1 MLLEARDIAV
11 SYGGVRALSGV
22 TVAVP
27 EAGIVT
33 VLGAN
38 GAGKTS
44 LLRALLGL
52 VPCGGAISFDGR
64 PVQSWP
70 ASRRVAAGMA
80 LVPEGRQILLSL
92 TVEENLL
99 MGANQRTGD
108 DVQADLAR
116 MYDLFPNL
124 ARRRL
129 APGSVLSGGEQQMLA
144 IGRAL
149 MARPRLLMMDEPS
162 LGLSP
167 LFVRQVFDLI
177 RRLNAEGL
185 SILLVEQNTRLA
197 LRTAHYGYV
206 LRLGHPVADGP
217 TDVLL
222 ASDGVR
228 DAYFGAAARDPSSA
242 ISHHGVLP

>member
-1 MLLEARDIAV
+1 MLLEASNISV
-11 SYGGVRALSGV
+11 SYGGVRALSGL
-22 TVAVP
+22 TIAVP
-27 EAGIVT
+27 EAGIVA

-52 VPCGGAISFDGR
+52 VPSAGRIRFDGQ
-64 PVQSWP
+64 PLQSRP

-99 MGANQRTGD
+99 VGANQRADHGI
-108 DVQADLAR
+108 QADLDR

-124 ARRRL
+124 ARRRAL
-129 APGSVLSGGEQQMLA
+129 PGSVLSGGEQQMLA

-149 MARPRLLMMDEPS
+149 MSRPKLLMMDEPS

-177 RRLNAEGL
+177 HRLNDEGL

-197 LRTAHYGYV
+197 LRTADYAYV
-206 LRLGHPVADGP
+206 LRLGHMVADAK
-217 TDVLL
+217 TDSLL
-222 ASDGVR
+222 DSDELR
-228 DAYFGAAARDPSSA
+228 KAYFGATLSGAPPSNA
-242 ISHHGVLP
+242 NEGVM

>member
-1 MLLEARDIAV
+1 MLLEATDIAV
-11 SYGGVRALSGV
+11 SYSGVRALSGV
-22 TVAVP
+22 TLAVP
-27 EAGIVT
+27 EAGIVA

-52 VPCGGAISFDGR
+52 VPSGGKIRFDGQS
-64 PVQSWP
+64 VQSWP
-70 ASRRVAAGMA
+70 ASRRVGVGMA

-99 MGANQRTGD
+99 VGANQRTDNGI
-108 DVQADLAR
+108 QSDLDR

-124 ARRRL
+124 ARRRAL
-129 APGSVLSGGEQQMLA
+129 QGSVLSGGEQQMLA

-149 MARPRLLMMDEPS
+149 MSRPKLLMMDEPS

-177 RRLNAEGL
+177 RRLNEDGL

-197 LRTAHYGYV
+197 LRTADYAYV
-206 LRLGHPVADGP
+206 LRLGHQVADAR

-222 ASDGVR
+222 ETDELR
-228 DAYFGAAARDPSSA
+228 KAYFGAAASETSNSLA
-242 ISHHGVLP
+242 SEGAMQ

>member
-11 SYGGVRALSGV
+11 SYGGVCALSGV
-22 TVAVP
+22 TIAVP

-52 VPCGGAISFDGR
+52 VPCGGAIRFGGKQ
-64 PVQSWP
+64 VQSWP

-99 MGANQRTGD
+99 MGANQRVGD

-124 ARRRL
+124 ARRRA

-177 RRLNAEGL
+177 RQLNGDGL

-206 LRLGHPVADGP
+206 LRLGHPVTEGS

-228 DAYFGAAARDPSSA
+228 DAYFGASTHDASSA
-242 ISHHGVLP
+242 ISHHGALS